1 MKEIKAYVRNFMIQN
16 VVSALIRE
24 GFSSMTIIDVA
35 GLGNLVDPER
45 EHYSIEVFRSSSKM
59 VKIELVCAS
68 EATDQVVKI
77 IQESGVTHRSGD
89 GIIFVS
95 PVEHAIKIRTG
106 AEGTA
111 VLQT

>member
-1 MKEIKAYVRNFMIQN
+1 MKEIKAYVRDFMIQD
-16 VVSALIRE
+16 VVSALMRE

-35 GLGNLVDPER
+35 GLGNLVDPEH

-68 EATDQVVKI
+68 EVADQVVNI
-77 IQESGVTHRSGD
+77 IRESAVTHRAGD

-95 PVEHAIKIRTG
+95 PLERAIKVRTG
-106 AEGTA
+106 EEGKT